1 MEQRESDRW
10 DVMGSGLATAGI
22 ILASVGFGLVPYF
35 ARTLTAEGMAPHAV
49 AFFRYAIAASVL
61 LPFVWQARAHWR
73 ALVWGLCAGVAM
85 GVGWIGYVRAVEV
98 APVSTVGVLYMT
110 YPVFTLLIAWL
121 VFGDRPGRRAVL
133 AALMIIAAAALASSP
148 AAVSAEHLPALVLSL
163 AAPLGF
169 GFGINVLV
177 HKLVVLKPLA
187 RISCVSLG
195 SVLGLLPLLAATP
208 IEALRPVNAEGWWLV
223 VGIALGS
230 ALVPQLLYTVCA
242 PVIGT
247 ARTSIAGSFELPTMF
262 LVGWFAFAEP
272 VGLAQWA
279 ACAIVIAAIVLTPG
293 KPIRSIAGTAAVGID
308 DRRGR

>member
-1 MEQRESDRW
+1 
-10 DVMGSGLATAGI
+10 MGSGLATAGI
-22 ILASVGFGLVPYF
+22 ILASAGFGLVPYF
-35 ARTLTAEGMAPHAV
+35 ARSLTAEGMAPHAV

-208 IEALRPVNAEGWWLV
+208 IEALRPVSAEGWWLV
-223 VGIALGS
+223 LGIALGS

-279 ACAIVIAAIVLTPG
+279 ACAIVISAIVLTPG
-293 KPIRSIAGTAAVGID
+293 KPVRSIAGTAAVGID
-308 DRRGR
+308 DRGGR

>member
-1 MEQRESDRW
+1 
-10 DVMGSGLATAGI
+10 MGSGLATAGI

-35 ARTLTAEGMAPHAV
+35 ARSLTAEGMAPHAV

-61 LPFVWQARAHWR
+61 LPFVWQARAHWK
-73 ALVWGLCAGVAM
+73 ALLWGLSAGVSM

-121 VFGDRPGRRAVL
+121 LFGDRPGRRAVL

-148 AAVSAEHLPALVLSL
+148 AAISAEHLPALVLSL

-208 IEALRPVNAEGWWLV
+208 VEALRPVSAEGWWLV

-247 ARTSIAGSFELPTMF
+247 ARTSIAGSVELPTMF

-279 ACAIVIAAIVLTPG
+279 ACAIVISAIVLTPG
-293 KPIRSIAGTAAVGID
+293 KPIRSIAGNAAVG
-308 DRRGR
+308 DRVR

>member
-1 MEQRESDRW
+1 MAVRDSDRW

-22 ILASVGFGLVPYF
+22 ILASASFGLVPYF
-35 ARTLTAEGMAPHAV
+35 ARSLTAEGMAPHAV

-61 LPFVWQARAHWR
+61 LPFVWQARANWK
-73 ALVWGLCAGVAM
+73 ALLWGLCAGVAM

-121 VFGDRPGRRAVL
+121 VFGDRPGRRAV
-133 AALMIIAAAALASSP
+133 AGAIMIIAAAVLASSP

-230 ALVPQLLYTVCA
+230 ALLPQLLYTVCA

-247 ARTSIAGSFELPTMF
+247 ARTAIA
-262 LVGWFAFAEP
+262 
-272 VGLAQWA
+272 
-279 ACAIVIAAIVLTPG
+279 
-293 KPIRSIAGTAAVGID
+293 
-308 DRRGR
+308 

>member
-1 MEQRESDRW
+1 
-10 DVMGSGLATAGI
+10 MGSGLATLGI

-35 ARTLTAEGMAPHAV
+35 ARSLTAEGMAPHAV

-61 LPFVWQARAHWR
+61 LPFVWQARAHWK
-73 ALVWGLCAGVAM
+73 ALLWGLCAGVAM

-121 VFGDRPGRRAVL
+121 VFGDRPGRRAV
-133 AALMIIAAAALASSP
+133 AGAIMIIAAAALASSP

-208 IEALRPVNAEGWWLV
+208 VEALRPVNAEGWWLV

-279 ACAIVIAAIVLTPG
+279 ACAVVISAIVLTPG
-293 KPIRSIAGTAAVGID
+293 KPVRSIAGQVPVGGR
-308 DRRGR
+308 DR

>member
-1 MEQRESDRW
+1 
-10 DVMGSGLATAGI
+10 
-22 ILASVGFGLVPYF
+22 
-35 ARTLTAEGMAPHAV
+35 
-49 AFFRYAIAASVL
+49 
-61 LPFVWQARAHWR
+61 
-73 ALVWGLCAGVAM
+73 
-85 GVGWIGYVRAVEV
+85 
-98 APVSTVGVLYMT
+98 
-110 YPVFTLLIAWL
+110 
-121 VFGDRPGRRAVL
+121 
-133 AALMIIAAAALASSP
+133 MIIAAAVLASSP

-208 IEALRPVNAEGWWLV
+208 VEALRPATPKAGGWWW
-223 VGIALGS
+223 ALRSGS

-262 LVGWFAFAEP
+262 LVGL
-272 VGLAQWA
+272 VRLCR
-279 ACAIVIAAIVLTPG
+279 ACRPRPMGRLRHRHCGDCAHARP
-293 KPIRSIAGTAAVGID
+293 PIRSIAGNAAVGN
-308 DRRGR
+308 R